1 LARPL
6 AVTVGYEVLGL
17 DEVLE
22 KIGENNSI
30 KAVAT
35 PYRERAFE
43 EIKEACS
50 VEVVVGLFGG
60 RQGKSDRNSGG
71 WKLLRLFGKA
81 QAKP

>member
-1 LARPL
+1 M
-6 AVTVGYEVLGL
+6 LGL

-50 VEVVVGLFGG
+50 VEVVVGLFG
-60 RQGKSDRNSGG
+60 QG
-71 WKLLRLFGKA
+71 GKA
-81 QAKP
+81 RAIEIQEAGNR